1 LLDMKRVFSMEEWD
15 ERGRRMKEVSARLAA
30 QGFVITRPPI
40 EKQWRKSAQKRAL
53 LKKLYGPTGQA

>member
-1 LLDMKRVFSMEEWD
+1 MEEWD